1 MLQLI
6 EIISSREINY
16 SSMFCLKEYSAKQ
29 TLIEINNIYLKL
41 KLIIKYNDIDR

>member
-16 SSMFCLKEYSAKQ
+16 SSMFCLKEYSTKQ
-29 TLIEINNIYLKL
+29 TLIEINIYLKL

>member
-16 SSMFCLKEYSAKQ
+16 SSMFCLKEYSATQ
-29 TLIEINNIYLKL
+29 TLIEINIYLKL

>member
-6 EIISSREINY
+6 EIVSSREINY

-29 TLIEINNIYLKL
+29 TLIEINTYLKL
-41 KLIIKYNDIDR
+41 KLIK